1 MVSSVDS
8 DGNFGADIELLEVA
22 DGDKAKEIFV
32 QNSYAS
38 QNAVEV
44 DSTNIPE
51 FTSPEDSRTDKH
63 IAIVKQRYDEYVE
76 NDGEVGAVGDDE
88 DFSLISVDSC
98 EISGTIYN

>member
-51 FTSPEDSRTDKH
+51 FTSPEDTRTDKH
-63 IAIVKQRYDEYVE
+63 IAVVE
-76 NDGEVGAVGDDE
+76 EKYEKETEETKDKEKCD
-88 DFSLISVDSC
+88 
-98 EISGTIYN
+98 